1 MLSKK
6 DIDNLAQLSRLDLS
20 LEEKTR
26 MEKEVDSI
34 LDYVGELRSVV
45 SAKSLKDKVKNAGNP
60 RNVMREDIPLR
71 SRLSDREDLL
81 SAAPDR
87 EDGFVKVKKIL

>member
-45 SAKSLKDKVKNAGNP
+45 SAKSLKDKVKSAGNP
-60 RNVMREDIPLR
+60 RNVMREDTPLR
-71 SRLSDREDLL
+71 SSLSGREDLL